1 MNAPFLGPTPA
12 AKPPKLLEQVKR
24 CIRDK
29 HYSLRTEEVFVY
41 WARLSHDIDSGPNDR
56 LRLSCARHECWQLAD
71 CVEKVVGQHPVFA
84 LMTKTNLRDKKS
96 RQIRVELIGL
106 STQSGAYCPD

>member
-12 AKPPKLLEQVKR
+12 AKPPKLLEQVRR

-56 LRLSCARHECWQLAD
+56 LRLSCARHECRQLAGYGRSIGRHERLLNATEPTFEIRAQNGD
-71 CVEKVVGQHPVFA
+71 IDPHQTCVV
-84 LMTKTNLRDKKS
+84 
-96 RQIRVELIGL
+96 RVRLTFVI
-106 STQSGAYCPD
+106 